1 MAYQNMGQNGGR
13 EAFREDQTGLSGHLG
28 GNYNVANIRPPFQY
42 SGPDNRFPTP
52 QGDTPQGDPQAEQ
65 RRQMIEAR
73 RRQMEAQRRQM
84 MEARRAQMEAQ
95 RRQME
100 AQRAQNPNMLMQ
112 AMQKPMQQPMGQP
125 ADPYA
130 GYGPKQSNQL
140 TAALDPR
147 QRQDYWNGRG

>member
-13 EAFREDQTGLSGHLG
+13 EAFREDQTGLRGQLI

-52 QGDTPQGDPQAEQ
+52 QGDTPQADPQAEQ

-95 RRQME
+95 R
-100 AQRAQNPNMLMQ
+100 AQNPNMLMQ
-112 AMQKPMQQPMGQP
+112 AMQKPMQQPNQP

-130 GYGPKQSNQL
+130 GYGPKQANQL

-147 QRQDYWNGRG
+147 QRPDYWNGRG

>member
-13 EAFREDQTGLSGHLG
+13 EAFREDQTGLRGQLG

-84 MEARRAQMEAQ
+84 MEARRAQMEA
-95 RRQME
+95 R
-100 AQRAQNPNMLMQ
+100 RAQNPNMLMQ
-112 AMQKPMQQPMGQP
+112 AMQKPMGQP

-130 GYGPKQSNQL
+130 GYGAGYGPKQANQL

-147 QRQDYWNGRG
+147 QRPDYWNGRG

>member
-84 MEARRAQMEAQ
+84 MEARRAQ
-95 RRQME
+95 
-100 AQRAQNPNMLMQ
+100 NPNMLMQ

-130 GYGPKQSNQL
+130 GYGPKQANQL

-147 QRQDYWNGRG
+147 QRPDYWNGRG

>member
-52 QGDTPQGDPQAEQ
+52 QGDSPQGDPQAEQ

-73 RRQMEAQRRQM
+73 RRQMEAQR
-84 MEARRAQMEAQ
+84 AQKQ
-95 RRQME
+95 
-100 AQRAQNPNMLMQ
+100 NMLMQ
-112 AMQKPMQQPMGQP
+112 AMQKPMQQPNQP